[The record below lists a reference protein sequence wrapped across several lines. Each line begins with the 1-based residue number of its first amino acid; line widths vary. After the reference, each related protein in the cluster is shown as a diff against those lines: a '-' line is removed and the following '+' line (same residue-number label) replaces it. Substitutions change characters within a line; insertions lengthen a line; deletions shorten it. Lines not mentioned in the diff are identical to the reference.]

1 MGIVNLHLLFG
12 FMWIAMAG
20 IHFYRSYSGV
30 MSMGIV
36 TLLTSD
42 PVSISKGNRVMRIS
56 LGIAF
61 LGIGLSHLVSYA
73 RLAHH

>member
-1 MGIVNLHLLFG
+1 MNLDLVFAFLWMVMG
-12 FMWIAMAG
+12 G
-20 IHFYRSYSGV
+20 IHLYRSYSGA

-36 TLLTSD
+36 TLVTSD
-42 PVSISKGNRVMRIS
+42 PVTISKRIRIARIF

-61 LGIGLSHLVSYA
+61 IGIGISHLVLYA

>member
-1 MGIVNLHLLFG
+1 MG
-12 FMWIAMAG
+12 G
-20 IHFYRSYSGV
+20 IHLYRSYAGA

-36 TLLTSD
+36 TLVTSD
-42 PVSISKGNRVMRIS
+42 PVTISKRSRIGRIF

-61 LGIGLSHLVSYA
+61 LSIGISHLVLYT

>member
-1 MGIVNLHLLFG
+1 MNLHLAFAFLW
-12 FMWIAMAG
+12 MAMGG
-20 IHFYRSYSGV
+20 IHLYRSYPGS

-36 TLLTSD
+36 TLVTSD
-42 PVSISKGNRVMRIS
+42 PVAISKRSRMGRIF

-61 LGIGLSHLVSYA
+61 VGIGISHLVLFV

>member
-1 MGIVNLHLLFG
+1 MG
-12 FMWIAMAG
+12 G
-20 IHFYRSYSGV
+20 IHLYRSYSGS

-36 TLLTSD
+36 TLMISD
-42 PVSISKGNRVMRIS
+42 PVTISKRSRIGRIF

-61 LGIGLSHLVSYA
+61 LGIGISHLVLYT

>member
-1 MGIVNLHLLFG
+1 MG
-12 FMWIAMAG
+12 G
-20 IHFYRSYSGV
+20 IHLYRSYSGA

-36 TLLTSD
+36 TLVTSEQ
-42 PVSISKGNRVMRIS
+42 VTISKWSRLGSIF

-61 LGIGLSHLVSYA
+61 LGVGISHVVSYA